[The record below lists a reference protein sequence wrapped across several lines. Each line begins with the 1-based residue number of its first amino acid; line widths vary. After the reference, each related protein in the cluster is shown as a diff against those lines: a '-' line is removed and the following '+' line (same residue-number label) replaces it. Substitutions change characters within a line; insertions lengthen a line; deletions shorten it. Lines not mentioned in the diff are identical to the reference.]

1 MVMLLQ
7 VEKVVHY
14 FINLGENQ
22 FREFMGRRA
31 LLVIDYVDSMRG
43 GPWLLNHV
51 SKIWR
56 AQVWENKTEHTCFD
70 F

>member
-22 FREFMGRRA
+22 FRDFMGRRA
-31 LLVIDYVDSMRG
+31 LRGRDYVDSIRD
-43 GPWLLNHV
+43 GPWLLNQ
-51 SKIWR
+51 KFI
-56 AQVWENKTEHTCFD
+56 FD
-70 F
+70 EIRPKNTSYVI

>member
-31 LLVIDYVDSMRG
+31 LRGSDYVDSIRD
-43 GPWLLNHV
+43 GPWLLNH
-51 SKIWR
+51 I
-56 AQVWENKTEHTCFD
+56 
-70 F
+70 

>member
-31 LLVIDYVDSMRG
+31 LRGRDYVDSIRA
-43 GPWLLNHV
+43 GPWLLIHL
-51 SKIWR
+51 SKVHFR
-56 AQVWENKTEHTCFD
+56 RN
-70 F
+70 